1 MINSISH
8 FFLIFQ
14 TIVKCLCFLLT
25 LASILPT
32 NAANVTFSKIV
43 HDCKDWNQPFIDQE
57 THNSYKTVLIFE
69 ANQWN
74 INLYDEKF
82 IYLNTTTIMDVH
94 DLMSGY
100 YLENA
105 VFTCCQ
111 TLEGRIG
118 YDFTTEEESIIYKI
132 RQIWRKYKDFCSAV
146 KAAPMPN
153 HPHHMRFP
161 SKVKICTSVCG
172 PEAQKPDFCMELREL
187 N

>member
-1 MINSISH
+1 MVNLIAH

-14 TIVKCLCFLLT
+14 TIVKCLCFLFT
-25 LASILPT
+25 LASIIPA
-32 NAANVTFSKIV
+32 NSGNVTFSKIV
-43 HDCKDWNQPFIDQE
+43 HDCKDWDQPFIDQE

-74 INLYDEKF
+74 IKLYDEKF
-82 IYLNTTTIMDVH
+82 TYLNTTTIMDVH

-111 TLEGRIG
+111 VLEGRIG

-146 KAAPMPN
+146 KVVPVPN
-153 HPHHMRFP
+153 LPHHVRFP
-161 SKVKICTSVCG
+161 SKMKICTSVCG
-172 PEAQKPDFCMELREL
+172 QDAQKPDFCMELRKL